1 VGERE
6 KKEAAEALLIFRCAI
21 LTGGAMKL
29 IFTCSWM
36 LIPCA
41 IFGVFA
47 VAQEKTPAKPTLQSV
62 LDNQLTSLEHD
73 FVSAAEAMPED
84 KYAFAPS
91 AGDFKGVR
99 TFALQVRHVA
109 FANHVFFGA
118 VVGEKTP
125 AGGDRNG
132 PESLKSKEEILGYL
146 RESFAMGHR
155 AIAALTAENSV
166 TLMENAPVP
175 RFNTRLGMVTHACA
189 HAYDHYGQMVE
200 YLRMNGIVPPA
211 SRPSQ

>member
-1 VGERE
+1 
-6 KKEAAEALLIFRCAI
+6 
-21 LTGGAMKL
+21 MKS
-29 IFTCSWM
+29 IFTCWWA
-36 LIPCA
+36 LVP
-41 IFGVFA
+41 FVVFA
-47 VAQEKTPAKPTLQSV
+47 THAAAQEKTLAKPTLQSV
-62 LDNQLTSLEHD
+62 LDSQLTSLEHD
-73 FVSAAEAMPED
+73 FVAAAEAMPED
-84 KYAFAPS
+84 KYSFAPS
-91 AGDFKGVR
+91 VGDFKGVR

-125 AGGDRNG
+125 AAGDRNG
-132 PESLKSKEEILGYL
+132 PESLKSKGEILGYL
-146 RESFAMGHR
+146 RESFVLGHR

-200 YLRMNGIVPPA
+200 YLRANGIVPPA